1 MSKRK
6 LYLKDCLSSGSD
18 AVRNGVGKNIIP
30 PPEKDPW
37 WKLYLEKFKDPVIKV
52 LLFAAVLS
60 LGISIIENEYA
71 ETIGIIFA
79 ILLATSIS
87 YHLDRKNERLSH

>member
-6 LYLKDCLSSGSD
+6 LYLKDCLSSDSD

-37 WKLYLEKFKDPVIKV
+37 WKLYIEKFKDPIIIV
-52 LLFAAVLS
+52 LYLLS
-60 LGISIIENEYA
+60 
-71 ETIGIIFA
+71 
-79 ILLATSIS
+79 
-87 YHLDRKNERLSH
+87 R